1 MKCELFGLTE
11 INPKEAF
18 LLIQVCKKNGLDNDK
33 ILNHLHCIDE
43 LLVHERSKML
53 MIQRRCD
60 RKRSKEMINAIIDK
74 FL

>member
-11 INPKEAF
+11 ITPKEAF
-18 LLIQVCKKNGLDNDK
+18 ILIQVCKESGLDNNG
-33 ILNHLHCIDE
+33 ILNRLHCIDE

-60 RKRSKEMINAIIDK
+60 RKRSKEMISAIIDK